1 MKARIGKAWH
11 MFQRSKNQ
19 GGFSLIEMMVVI
31 LVLSII
37 MGAVFK
43 SIYQTQKVSSSE
55 QIKLDNTQQAREF
68 IDQITSDLRNSGY
81 PYKRNMSNGTV
92 DPLSPNA
99 TPQNVFNSAYDPY
112 NAPGLIYVDN
122 GSLWFTGNV
131 NGAAGN
137 QAGTA
142 NVEVIRYDYSAA
154 GTNCPCLRRTE
165 FTRAGGDPLVDAQTI
180 PAGSAPQLE
189 IQGVQGGTSAAD
201 AIFAVYDTGGNRIPL
216 PIDIDTAAGTIAGIN
231 SITVTLS
238 VQSPNADYTGA
249 FPVSTVISTISLW
262 NQCSEALVNGQ
273 NPKFCQ

>member
-1 MKARIGKAWH
+1 MSMHPQVLQTSAKQA
-11 MFQRSKNQ
+11 
-19 GGFSLIEMMVVI
+19 GFSLIEMMVVI
-31 LVLSII
+31 LVLMVI
-37 MGAVFK
+37 MGAVFL
-43 SIYQTQKVSSSE
+43 SINQTQKVSTSE

-92 DPLSPNA
+92 NPLSPNA
-99 TPQNVFNSAYDPY
+99 APQNVFNSAYDPN

-131 NGAAGN
+131 SGVAGT

-142 NVEVIRYDYSAA
+142 NVEVIRYDYTAA

-165 FTRAGGDPLVDAQTI
+165 FPRAGGDPLVDAQTI
-180 PAGSAPQLE
+180 PAGTPPQLE
-189 IQGVQGGTSAAD
+189 VQGVQGGTTAAD
-201 AIFAVYDTGGNRIPL
+201 AIFAVYDTGGNRITL
-216 PIDIDTAAGTIAGIN
+216 PIDIDASAGTIAGIN

-238 VQSPNADYTGA
+238 VRSQNADYTGA
-249 FPVSTVISTISLW
+249 FPVSTVISTVSLW

>member
-1 MKARIGKAWH
+1 MRTRIGKIP
-11 MFQRSKNQ
+11 QVVQQYDKQ

-31 LVLSII
+31 LVLSVI
-37 MGAVFK
+37 MGAVFI
-43 SIYQTQKVSSSE
+43 SINQAQKASTSE
-55 QIKLDNTQQAREF
+55 QVKLDNTQQVREF

-99 TPQNVFNSAYDPY
+99 APQNVFNSAYDPY

-131 NGAAGN
+131 NGVTGN

-142 NVEVIRYDYSAA
+142 NVEIIRYDYAA
-154 GTNCPCLRRTE
+154 TGTNCPCLRRTE

-180 PAGSAPQLE
+180 PAGAPPQLE
-189 IQGVQGGTSAAD
+189 IQGVQGGNTAAD
-201 AIFAVYDTGGNRIPL
+201 AIFAVYDTTGNRITL

-231 SITVTLS
+231 SITVTMS
-238 VQSPNADYTGA
+238 VRSPNPDYTGT
-249 FPVSTVISTISLW
+249 FPVSTVISTVSLW

>member
-1 MKARIGKAWH
+1 MRTRIGKIPQVL
-11 MFQRSKNQ
+11 QRCNKQ

-31 LVLSII
+31 LVLSVI
-37 MGAVFK
+37 MGAVFL
-43 SIYQTQKVSSSE
+43 SINQAQKVSTSE
-55 QIKLDNTQQAREF
+55 QGKLDNTQQAREF

-99 TPQNVFNSAYDPY
+99 APQNVFNSAFDPY

-131 NGAAGN
+131 NGVTGN

-142 NVEVIRYDYSAA
+142 NVEIIRYDYAA
-154 GTNCPCLRRTE
+154 TGTNCPCLRRTE

-180 PAGSAPQLE
+180 PAGAPPQLE
-189 IQGVQGGTSAAD
+189 IQGVQGGNTAAD
-201 AIFAVYDTGGNRIPL
+201 AIFAVYDTAGNRVTL

-231 SITVTLS
+231 SITVTMS
-238 VQSPNADYTGA
+238 VQSPNKDYTGA